1 MTQKSKINTWGE
13 AEKLSEKKRLKLLSS
28 GRIYHVLSAQ
38 QFSRSELY
46 GLFELADRIRKIAKS
61 KDGLDFLQSILSHK
75 RAVLYFAQPSTR
87 TYLSFN
93 NACQILG
100 IKTSDMRS
108 AGYSSEVKGESIE
121 DTLETMH
128 SYTDMIIMRHVEE
141 NLAEKAALMFNNS
154 DKPIPIINAG
164 SGPHEHPTQALLDV
178 YTLCRAFKGKVK
190 NKTIAFIGDLKR
202 GRAVRSLVYM
212 LSNFDG
218 IKFVFLSPEE
228 LKIPDDI
235 RAYLLKEKISFEES
249 DNLEKYIKKAD
260 VFYYTRIQDE
270 YDKQHESK
278 TIDYTTFYLKTAL
291 LHQMKPNAVI
301 LHPLPRRN
309 EIPPEID
316 KDQRAWYWKQEVNGL
331 WMRTALIAHIFKEDG
346 YILNYK

>member
-1 MTQKSKINTWGE
+1 M
-13 AEKLSEKKRLKLLSS
+13 
-28 GRIYHVLSAQ
+28 LSAQ
-38 QFSRSELY
+38 QFEQNELFK
-46 GLFELADRIRKIAKS
+46 LFELADKIRKIGKT
-61 KDGLDFLQSILSHK
+61 KDGLDFLGSILSHK

-100 IKTSDMRS
+100 IKTSDMRA
-108 AGYSSEVKGESIE
+108 AGTSSEVKGESIE

-141 NLAEKAALMFNNS
+141 DLAEKAAWMFNNS

-178 YTLCRAFKGKVK
+178 YTLCRAFKGRIK
-190 NKTIAFIGDLKR
+190 NKTIAIIGDLKR
-202 GRAVRSLVYM
+202 GRAVRSLIFM
-212 LSNFDG
+212 LRNFEG
-218 IKFVFLSPEE
+218 IKLLLLSPKE
-228 LKIPDDI
+228 LCIPEDI
-235 RAYLLKEKISFEES
+235 RAFILKNGMDYEES
-249 DNLEKYIKKAD
+249 DNFLKYIKKAD

-270 YDKQHESK
+270 YDKHHESK
-278 TIDYTTFYLKTAL
+278 VIDYSKFYISKEHLTA
-291 LHQMKPNAVI
+291 MKSDALI

-316 KDQRAWYWKQEVNGL
+316 SDQRAWYWKQEVNGL
-331 WMRTALIAHIFKEDG
+331 WLRTALIAHIFKEDG
-346 YILNYK
+346 YILNYR

>member
-1 MTQKSKINTWGE
+1 
-13 AEKLSEKKRLKLLSS
+13 LSGKKRLKLLSP

-46 GLFELADRIRKIAKS
+46 GLFELADRIRKIAKT

-154 DKPIPIINAG
+154 DKPIPIVNAG
-164 SGPHEHPTQALLDV
+164 SGPHEHPTQALLDT

-190 NKTIAFIGDLKR
+190 NKTIAIIGDLKR
-202 GRAVRSLVYM
+202 GRAVRSLVYI

-235 RAYLLKEKISFEES
+235 RAYLLKEKINFEES
-249 DNLEKYIKKAD
+249 DNLDKYIKKAD

-278 TIDYTTFYLKTAL
+278 TIDYTTFYLKSAL

>member
-1 MTQKSKINTWGE
+1 MSP
-13 AEKLSEKKRLKLLSS
+13 KRV
-28 GRIYHVLSAQ
+28 YHVLSSL
-38 QFSRSELY
+38 QFEENELY
-46 GLFELADRIRKIAKS
+46 KLFELADKIRKIAKS

-100 IKTSDMRS
+100 IKTSDMRA
-108 AGYSSEVKGESIE
+108 AGTSSEVKGESIE

-141 NLAEKAALMFNNS
+141 DLAEKAAWMFNNS

-178 YTLCRAFKGKVK
+178 YTLYRAFKGKVK
-190 NKTIAFIGDLKR
+190 NKTIAIIGDLKR
-202 GRAVRSLVYM
+202 GRAVRSLVFM
-212 LSNFDG
+212 LRNFEG
-218 IKFVFLSPEE
+218 IKLVLLSPPE
-228 LKIPDDI
+228 LSIPEDI
-235 RAYLLKEKISFEES
+235 RSFLQKNDMEYEES

-278 TIDYTTFYLKTAL
+278 VIDYTKFYIRKEYLSQL
-291 LHQMKPNAVI
+291 KPNSI
-301 LHPLPRRN
+301 LLHPLPRRN

-316 KDQRAWYWKQEVNGL
+316 SDQRAWYWKQEINGL
-331 WMRTALIAHIFKEDG
+331 WLRTALIAHIFKEDG

>member
-1 MTQKSKINTWGE
+1 M
-13 AEKLSEKKRLKLLSS
+13 
-28 GRIYHVLSAQ
+28 LSAQ

>member
-1 MTQKSKINTWGE
+1 M
-13 AEKLSEKKRLKLLSS
+13 
-28 GRIYHVLSAQ
+28 
-38 QFSRSELY
+38 
-46 GLFELADRIRKIAKS
+46 
-61 KDGLDFLQSILSHK
+61 
-75 RAVLYFAQPSTR
+75 LYFAQPSTR

-108 AGYSSEVKGESIE
+108 AGYSSEVKGESFE

-190 NKTIAFIGDLKR
+190 NKTIAIIGDLKR
-202 GRAVRSLVYM
+202 GRAVRSLIYM

-218 IKFVFLSPEE
+218 IKFLFLSPGE

-235 RAYLLKEKISFEES
+235 RAHLLKEKISFEES

-278 TIDYTTFYLKTAL
+278 TIDYTTFYLKSGL
-291 LHQMKPNAVI
+291 LRQMKSDAVI

>member
-1 MTQKSKINTWGE
+1 M
-13 AEKLSEKKRLKLLSS
+13 
-28 GRIYHVLSAQ
+28 LSAH
-38 QFSRSELY
+38 QFSQSDMFS
-46 GLFELADRIRKIAKS
+46 LFELADRIRKIAKTE
-61 KDGLDFLQSILSHK
+61 DGLDFLRSILSHK

-100 IKTSDMRS
+100 IQTSDMRS
-108 AGYSSEVKGESIE
+108 AGYSSEVKGESLE

-141 NLAEKAALMFNNS
+141 NLAEKAAWMFNNS
-154 DKPIPIINAG
+154 DKPIPVVNAG
-164 SGPHEHPTQALLDV
+164 SGPHEHPTQALLDA
-178 YTLCRAFKGKVK
+178 YTLCRAYKGRVK
-190 NKTIAFIGDLKR
+190 NKTIAVIGDLRR
-202 GRAVRSLVYM
+202 GRAVRSLILM
-212 LSNFDG
+212 LGNFTG
-218 IKFVFLSPEE
+218 LKFYFLSPDE
-228 LKIPDDI
+228 LRIPEDV
-235 RAYLLKEKISFEES
+235 RAYLYKNKIDFEES
-249 DNLEKYIKKAD
+249 DNLERYIKKAD

-278 TIDYTTFYLKTAL
+278 TIDYTRLYLKSAHL
-291 LHQMKPNAVI
+291 PQMKPNAII

-309 EIPPEID
+309 EIPPEVD

-331 WMRTALIAHIFKEDG
+331 WIRTALIAHIFKEDG

>member
-1 MTQKSKINTWGE
+1 M
-13 AEKLSEKKRLKLLSS
+13 
-28 GRIYHVLSAQ
+28 LSAQ

-178 YTLCRAFKGKVK
+178 YTLFRAFKGKVK
-190 NKTIAFIGDLKR
+190 NKTIAIIGDLKR

-228 LKIPDDI
+228 LKMPDDI

>member
-1 MTQKSKINTWGE
+1 
-13 AEKLSEKKRLKLLSS
+13 
-28 GRIYHVLSAQ
+28 
-38 QFSRSELY
+38 
-46 GLFELADRIRKIAKS
+46 
-61 KDGLDFLQSILSHK
+61 
-75 RAVLYFAQPSTR
+75 
-87 TYLSFN
+87 
-93 NACQILG
+93 
-100 IKTSDMRS
+100 MRS

-154 DKPIPIINAG
+154 DKPIPIVNAG
-164 SGPHEHPTQALLDV
+164 SGPHEHPTQALLDA

-190 NKTIAFIGDLKR
+190 NKTIAIIGDLKR

-249 DNLEKYIKKAD
+249 DNLDKYIKKAD

-270 YDKQHESK
+270 YDKQQESK
-278 TIDYTTFYLKTAL
+278 TIDYSKFYLKSGL
-291 LHQMKPNAVI
+291 LRQMKANAVI

>member
-1 MTQKSKINTWGE
+1 
-13 AEKLSEKKRLKLLSS
+13 
-28 GRIYHVLSAQ
+28 
-38 QFSRSELY
+38 
-46 GLFELADRIRKIAKS
+46 
-61 KDGLDFLQSILSHK
+61 
-75 RAVLYFAQPSTR
+75 
-87 TYLSFN
+87 
-93 NACQILG
+93 
-100 IKTSDMRS
+100 MRS

-154 DKPIPIINAG
+154 DKPIPIVNAG
-164 SGPHEHPTQALLDV
+164 SGPHEHPTQALLDA

-190 NKTIAFIGDLKR
+190 NKTIAIIGDLKR

-212 LSNFDG
+212 LSNFEG

-235 RAYLLKEKISFEES
+235 RVYLVKEKISFEES
-249 DNLEKYIKKAD
+249 DNLDKYIKKAD

-278 TIDYTTFYLKTAL
+278 TIDYTKFYLKSGL
-291 LHQMKPNAVI
+291 LRQMKPNAVI
-301 LHPLPRRN
+301 LHPLPRRD

>member
-1 MTQKSKINTWGE
+1 M
-13 AEKLSEKKRLKLLSS
+13 
-28 GRIYHVLSAQ
+28 LSAQ

-190 NKTIAFIGDLKR
+190 NKTIAIIGDLKR

-235 RAYLLKEKISFEES
+235 SAYLLKEKISFEES

-278 TIDYTTFYLKTAL
+278 TIDYTTFYLKPEL
-291 LHQMKPNAVI
+291 LHQMKPNAVL

>member
-1 MTQKSKINTWGE
+1 MSG
-13 AEKLSEKKRLKLLSS
+13 KKRLKLLSP

-38 QFSRSELY
+38 QFSKSELY
-46 GLFELADRIRKIAKS
+46 GLFELADRIRKIAKT

-154 DKPIPIINAG
+154 DKPIPIVNAG
-164 SGPHEHPTQALLDV
+164 SGPHEHPTQALLDA

-190 NKTIAFIGDLKR
+190 NKTITIIGDLKR

-212 LSNFDG
+212 LSNFEG

-235 RAYLLKEKISFEES
+235 RVYLLKDKISFEES
-249 DNLEKYIKKAD
+249 DNLDKYIKKAD

-278 TIDYTTFYLKTAL
+278 TIDYTKFYLKSGL
-291 LHQMKPNAVI
+291 LRQMKPNAVI

-316 KDQRAWYWKQEVNGL
+316 NDQRAWYWKQEVNGL

>member
-1 MTQKSKINTWGE
+1 M
-13 AEKLSEKKRLKLLSS
+13 
-28 GRIYHVLSAQ
+28 LSAQ
-38 QFSRSELY
+38 QFGRNELY
-46 GLFELADRIRKIAKS
+46 GLFELADRIRKIAKT

-164 SGPHEHPTQALLDV
+164 SGPHEHPTQALLDA

-190 NKTIAFIGDLKR
+190 NKTIAIIGDLKR

-218 IKFVFLSPEE
+218 IKFVFLSPGE

-249 DNLEKYIKKAD
+249 DNLDKYIKKAD

-278 TIDYTTFYLKTAL
+278 TIDYTKLYLKSGL
-291 LHQMKPNAVI
+291 LRQMKPNAVI

>member
-1 MTQKSKINTWGE
+1 
-13 AEKLSEKKRLKLLSS
+13 
-28 GRIYHVLSAQ
+28 
-38 QFSRSELY
+38 
-46 GLFELADRIRKIAKS
+46 
-61 KDGLDFLQSILSHK
+61 
-75 RAVLYFAQPSTR
+75 
-87 TYLSFN
+87 
-93 NACQILG
+93 
-100 IKTSDMRS
+100 MRS

>member
-1 MTQKSKINTWGE
+1 M
-13 AEKLSEKKRLKLLSS
+13 
-28 GRIYHVLSAQ
+28 YHVLSAH

-46 GLFELADRIRKIAKS
+46 GLFELADRIRKIAKT

-154 DKPIPIINAG
+154 EKPIPIINAG

-190 NKTIAFIGDLKR
+190 NKTIAIIGDLKR

-235 RAYLLKEKISFEES
+235 RAYLLKEKINFEES
-249 DNLEKYIKKAD
+249 DNLDKYIKKAD

-291 LHQMKPNAVI
+291 LLQMKPNAVI

-309 EIPPEID
+309 EIPPEVD

>member
-1 MTQKSKINTWGE
+1 VTALIGR
-13 AEKLSEKKRLKLLSS
+13 KRLKLLSP

-38 QFSRSELY
+38 QFSKSELY
-46 GLFELADRIRKIAKS
+46 GLFELADRIRKIAKT

-154 DKPIPIINAG
+154 DKPIPIVNAG
-164 SGPHEHPTQALLDV
+164 SGPHEHPTQALLDA

-190 NKTIAFIGDLKR
+190 NKTIAIIGDLKR

-249 DNLEKYIKKAD
+249 DNLDKYIKKAD

-278 TIDYTTFYLKTAL
+278 TIDYTKFYLKSGL
-291 LHQMKPNAVI
+291 LRQMKPNAVI

-309 EIPPEID
+309 EIPPEVD